1 MRYGGFSSNNSS
13 SIGTRCKIAAKRLA
27 GPIGAGSPLKQM
39 REILSNRTYVNH
51 IVDDLVATIG

>member
-1 MRYGGFSSNNSS
+1 
-13 SIGTRCKIAAKRLA
+13 
-27 GPIGAGSPLKQM
+27 LKQM